1 MQDNL
6 ETYNSTHVVHWY
18 DGFSGLMP
26 VEKSIFERH
35 FKSDKCGN
43 LLDIGIGAGRTT
55 AHLLNYCKQ
64 YVGID
69 YSENLIQKA
78 KLKFVELDL
87 RCMNAV
93 DLGTF
98 SEGSFDFVNFS
109 FNGIDYASL
118 DDRAKI
124 LSEINRVLKPGGV
137 FFFSTHNKNA
147 HNFNLSP
154 WLNSKNSAWINLK
167 TFLKLLPYMR
177 RHFKK
182 RKFEIYEKEY
192 AVINNCAHNYG
203 LMTFHSTP
211 EFVKKQLDKQGFDGV
226 EFYNLAG
233 ERTDDSSTDE
243 WLFVVCKKTISA

>member
-6 ETYNSTHVVHWY
+6 ETYNSTQVVRWY

-26 VEKSIFERH
+26 VEKYVFEKY
-35 FKSDKCGN
+35 FGSKKCDN

-55 AHLLNYCKQ
+55 AYLLNYCKQ

-78 KLKFVELDL
+78 KLKFAELDL

-118 DDRAKI
+118 NDRAKI

-154 WLNSKNSAWINLK
+154 WLNSKNSIWINLK

-182 RKFEIYEKEY
+182 QKFELYEKEY

-211 EFVKKQLDKQGFDGV
+211 EFVKKQLGYHSFDSID
-226 EFYNLAG
+226 FYNLSG
-233 ERTDDSSTDE
+233 QPTDESCTDE
-243 WLFVVCKKTISA
+243 WLFVVCKKPLIA

>member
-6 ETYNSTHVVHWY
+6 ETYNSTQVVRWY

-26 VEKSIFERH
+26 VEKYVFEKY
-35 FKSDKCGN
+35 FGIKKCDN

-55 AHLLNYCKQ
+55 AYLLNYCKQ

-78 KLKFVELDL
+78 NLKFTELDL

-109 FNGIDYASL
+109 FNGLDYASL
-118 DDRAKI
+118 NDRAKI
-124 LSEINRVLKPGGV
+124 LSEINRVLKPAGI
-137 FFFSTHNKNA
+137 FFFSTHNKLA
-147 HNFNLSP
+147 YNFNQAP
-154 WLNSKNSAWINLK
+154 WLNSKNSTWINFK
-167 TFLKLLPYMR
+167 TFLKLLPFQP

-182 RKFEIYEKEY
+182 RKLEVYNKEY

-211 EFVKKQLDKQGFDGV
+211 EFVKVQLKNHGFDGV
-226 EFYNLAG
+226 EFYNLSG
-233 ERTDDSSTDE
+233 QPTDESCTDE
-243 WLFVVCKKTISA
+243 WLFVVCKKLPIA